1 MTDDHPASD
10 TATLPEAQA
19 HKKDLHRAAWACS
32 LGSALEYYDFALYTL
47 ASALIFGPLFFPEQT
62 RAMSLIASFGTYFLG
77 FAIRPLGGVLFGMI
91 GDRVGRKFVLAS
103 TVLLMGISS
112 TLIGALP
119 SFHQVG
125 YLAPVLLVVL
135 RLLQG
140 LGAGA
145 EQAGAAVMM
154 TEYAPEGR
162 RGFYAALPFLGIQL
176 GTILAAV
183 VYFLVVSGNDNVIES
198 GLWRWPFF
206 SSVVIVALGLYM
218 RMSLKESPTFIRLK
232 ALKRVCVN
240 PLKSA
245 MEHSKPTLLIG
256 IGLRLGENGG
266 SSIYQALA
274 VSYIVG
280 VVGLQGPVGVLTLIC
295 AASLGAIT
303 VPIAGKLSDHFGRVV
318 VYRAFALVQLALA
331 FPVWWVLS
339 LGNVAASI
347 IAISI
352 ALGIGTWGMFG
363 TQAALLPELFGSRH
377 RYMGVS
383 IAREASAVI
392 AGGIAPMIGAGII
405 ALVVA
410 SHDGDAS
417 AGIGAWLPIACYL
430 TLLTL
435 ITLYAT
441 FKTPETL
448 NRDLDEPRD
457 AWEIAHEASAVH
469 VQPASAIGTRTA

>member
-1 MTDDHPASD
+1 MTHDHAASD
-10 TATLPEAQA
+10 TAQIPDGQER
-19 HKKDLHRAAWACS
+19 KKDLHRAAWACS

-47 ASALIFGPLFFPEQT
+47 AAALIFGPLFFPEQT

-103 TVLLMGISS
+103 TVLLMGVSS

-119 SFHQVG
+119 TFHQVG

-154 TEYAPEGR
+154 TEYAPQGR

-198 GLWRWPFF
+198 GLWRVPFF
-206 SSVVIVALGLYM
+206 SSVVIVGLGLYM
-218 RMSLKESPTFIRLK
+218 RLSLKESPTFLRLK
-232 ALKRVCVN
+232 ALKRVSVN

-245 MEHSKPTLLIG
+245 MKHSRATLLIG

-295 AASLGAIT
+295 AACWA
-303 VPIAGKLSDHFGRVV
+303 
-318 VYRAFALVQLALA
+318 Q
-331 FPVWWVLS
+331 
-339 LGNVAASI
+339 
-347 IAISI
+347 
-352 ALGIGTWGMFG
+352 
-363 TQAALLPELFGSRH
+363 
-377 RYMGVS
+377 
-383 IAREASAVI
+383 
-392 AGGIAPMIGAGII
+392 
-405 ALVVA
+405 
-410 SHDGDAS
+410 
-417 AGIGAWLPIACYL
+417 
-430 TLLTL
+430 
-435 ITLYAT
+435 
-441 FKTPETL
+441 
-448 NRDLDEPRD
+448 
-457 AWEIAHEASAVH
+457 
-469 VQPASAIGTRTA
+469 

>member
-1 MTDDHPASD
+1 MTHDHSPSD
-10 TATLPEAQA
+10 IALTPDARER
-19 HKKDLHRAAWACS
+19 KKDLHRAAWACS

-119 SFHQVG
+119 TFHQVG
-125 YLAPVLLVVL
+125 YLAPVLLVIL

-176 GTILAAV
+176 GTILAAL
-183 VYFLVVSGNDNVIES
+183 VYFLVVTGNDNVIES
-198 GLWRWPFF
+198 GLWRLPFF

-218 RMSLKESPTFIRLK
+218 RLSLRESPTFIRLK

-245 MEHSKPTLLIG
+245 MEHSRPTLLIG

-295 AASLGAIT
+295 AASLGAMT
-303 VPIAGKLSDHFGRVV
+303 VPMAGKLSDRFGRVV
-318 VYRAFALVQLALA
+318 VYRAFVLLQLALA

-347 IAISI
+347 VAISI

-383 IAREASAVI
+383 IAREVSAVI

-405 ALVVA
+405 GLVVA

-417 AGIGAWLPIACYL
+417 AGVKAWLPIACYL

-435 ITLYAT
+435 ITLYTT

-457 AWEIAHEASAVH
+457 AWELARAGTAIPIQSRTSTLTR
-469 VQPASAIGTRTA
+469 PA